1 MSDMAKKN
9 KKKKEKIIYVDDGRT
24 VADMS
29 GVSGR
34 KSAPKSGRQ
43 SGGLKD
49 QFRTFRDAQRAMFL
63 PMIATLAIIAL
74 AFLIVYILL

>member
-1 MSDMAKKN
+1 MAKKN

-29 GVSGR
+29 GLGR
-34 KSAPKSGRQ
+34 QKSAPKSGVGKQ

>member
-1 MSDMAKKN
+1 MAKKN

-29 GVSGR
+29 GVGR
-34 KSAPKSGRQ
+34 QKSAPKSGRQ